1 MGLLK
6 NRMDATDSSL
16 FVIVAALMIAFWHP
30 SALVSGDYPHD
41 VELFDPVTVTTMK
54 PKTTTF
60 VPKRNSGGTVKTI
73 RRLPRHYP
81 SYVKGEDPVE
91 EYNRRRLHVDT
102 SDYMNG
108 AQTTLSETEKYF
120 LLDESLDSLRR
131 KFAKRRNTNGEKK
144 KNKFK
149 TNKKSKKRRKM
160 KKDPIKRTWS
170 DDYLASV
177 FNKSDVDTMAPLDNP
192 KRYEESD
199 PAVFPY
205 EQTSEENG
213 KQATV
218 PMDTKYFQDTYC
230 EQKSPLELEFGHLFE
245 TQDRWEE
252 RYERQDHKNNRHQ
265 GKVKWADK
273 NGGFGEHYWDLNH
286 V

>member
-218 PMDTKYFQDTYC
+218 PMDTKYFQYFNFFGDGSYNNGLKRGNDQHYI
-230 EQKSPLELEFGHLFE
+230 EQH
-245 TQDRWEE
+245 E
-252 RYERQDHKNNRHQ
+252 RASDGVGIFQKR
-265 GKVKWADK
+265 VKWADK